1 MEYAQYAEF
10 IKPSWAPP
18 AYLFGPVWS
27 VLYLIII
34 ISFGYV
40 FWLAWKKKI
49 PSHITTPFL
58 LNLITNLIFTPIQF
72 ALRNNPLAAADIVL
86 VLITLV
92 WSMIVIYKYK
102 KWVTYAQIP
111 YLLWVSFATIL
122 QFTITYLNF

>member
-40 FWLAWKKKI
+40 FWLAWNKKL
-49 PSHITTPFL
+49 PPHITTPFL
-58 LNLITNLIFTPIQF
+58 LNVITNLIFTPIQF
-72 ALRNNPLAAADIVL
+72 ALRNNPLASADIVL

-92 WSMIVIYKYK
+92 WSMAAIYKYN
-102 KWVTYAQIP
+102 KWITYAQIP
-111 YLLWVSFATIL
+111 YLLWVGFATAL